1 MISVK
6 TDQFEVTKRQQA
18 EEFEYDRER
27 LYETLIESTDDYIYV
42 GNMKTGIFRYPPA
55 MVKEFGLS
63 GEIIPNAAQVMSE
76 LVHPNDRKAFL
87 QANKDIA
94 DGLCVMH
101 NVEYR
106 AKNKDGQWIWL
117 RCRGYL
123 KRDAEGNPDLF
134 AGFITNLGKKNRV
147 DHLTGLYNK
156 FQLQEDVKQLILS
169 APDKPFGIMMLDIDD
184 FKHINDLYD
193 RWFGDEVIRDT
204 AQKILSVMTSE
215 TSIYRMDGD
224 EFCILIRNV
233 KRSDF
238 EEIYEKIHSI
248 FTHQQEYDGKRYTC
262 SISGGSSSYPLNG
275 NNYLALVKYANYALE
290 YAKKRGKNSM
300 SIFKD
305 EILANKE
312 RTLELT
318 ELLRGDIE
326 HEFRNFELHF
336 QPVVYADSGQ
346 VMGAEALARW
356 KCDKYGSM
364 PPMEF
369 VPILEQNNL
378 IITVGKWILKE
389 AVKQCKKWLAFNPDF
404 KVSINLSYLQVME
417 DDFAE
422 FVKDVI
428 EEAGVPFQNIV
439 LELTETYL
447 IKQKERVNAIFK
459 QVQEMGVL
467 VAMDDFG
474 TGYSSLGV
482 LKDTPVNIV
491 KIDRTFVQ
499 GMQKDAFDMTF
510 IYFIVK
516 LCHDVGKDVCLE
528 GVELQD
534 EYDKVKVSGMEYIQ
548 GYLFGKPME
557 AKQFQKRYFE
567 GN

>member
-1 MISVK
+1 
-6 TDQFEVTKRQQA
+6 
-18 EEFEYDRER
+18 
-27 LYETLIESTDDYIYV
+27 
-42 GNMKTGIFRYPPA
+42 
-55 MVKEFGLS
+55 
-63 GEIIPNAAQVMSE
+63 
-76 LVHPNDRKAFL
+76 
-87 QANKDIA
+87 
-94 DGLCVMH
+94 
-101 NVEYR
+101 
-106 AKNKDGQWIWL
+106 
-117 RCRGYL
+117 
-123 KRDAEGNPDLF
+123 
-134 AGFITNLGKKNRV
+134 
-147 DHLTGLYNK
+147 
-156 FQLQEDVKQLILS
+156 
-169 APDKPFGIMMLDIDD
+169 
-184 FKHINDLYD
+184 
-193 RWFGDEVIRDT
+193 
-204 AQKILSVMTSE
+204 
-215 TSIYRMDGD
+215 
-224 EFCILIRNV
+224 
-233 KRSDF
+233 
-238 EEIYEKIHSI
+238 
-248 FTHQQEYDGKRYTC
+248 
-262 SISGGSSSYPLNG
+262 
-275 NNYLALVKYANYALE
+275 
-290 YAKKRGKNSM
+290 M

-356 KCDKYGSM
+356 KCDKYGSI